1 MISPEKASK
10 QIGALIPQKR
20 IGRKALYECVGMNMA
35 VDVISSEYVPP
46 FTRSPLDGYA
56 FDSQET
62 KGLTSEN
69 VRALK
74 ILEVIPAGKIPQKE
88 KLPGTTVKVMTGA
101 MIPPGFDAVLP
112 WEEVERSADG
122 NTVVLN
128 QEIAP
133 GTNTIPQG
141 EDIQPGETVIAKG
154 SYLTPSHVGVLAT
167 LGISQP
173 KVYLPYKIGIL
184 VTGSELLPAHTAQL
198 PAGKIRCSNN
208 FTLGAAIRS
217 LGQETVDFGVV
228 NDSYDELEV
237 KIEQSIGLVD
247 FLITTGGVSR
257 GDYDFVPHVLEKMG
271 ANRLFWRV
279 NMKPGTPIHAA
290 RYKKMPIISLSGNPA
305 ACMATYHLL
314 LAPLLTGTGTE
325 KKVPNS
331 ISARCKTAYLQ
342 ESIHKKTS
350 RVWRF
355 VRGRGWI
362 GSDGFFYCEPIARE
376 KPSMQKT
383 LMWSNG
389 YIVLPPGQAPPPKGE
404 KADFIFSE
412 FNGWW

>member
-305 ACMATYHLL
+305 ACMATYHLCL
-314 LAPLLTGTGTE
+314 RPCLPALAQKKRFRTVFQRAVKPLTC
-325 KKVPNS
+325 KKASTRKRPVYGGLF
-331 ISARCKTAYLQ
+331 AAEGGLA
-342 ESIHKKTS
+342 
-350 RVWRF
+350 VMA
-355 VRGRGWI
+355 
-362 GSDGFFYCEPIARE
+362 FF
-376 KPSMQKT
+376 
-383 LMWSNG
+383 
-389 YIVLPPGQAPPPKGE
+389 IVNPLPERNQVCRKH
-404 KADFIFSE
+404 
-412 FNGWW
+412 